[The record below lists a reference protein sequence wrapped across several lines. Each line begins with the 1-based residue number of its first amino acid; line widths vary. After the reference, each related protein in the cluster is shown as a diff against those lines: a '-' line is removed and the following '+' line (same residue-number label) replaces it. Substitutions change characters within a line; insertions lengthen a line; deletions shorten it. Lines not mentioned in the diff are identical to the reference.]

1 MIGKEVMYELKFYKN
16 GRILVGDADQG
27 LLKVQIVDEG
37 SGERVF
43 VLDRSGRKIRAVG
56 KGKGTIQV

>member
-27 LLKVQIVDEG
+27 LLKVQIVDD
-37 SGERVF
+37 GERVILHTKF
-43 VLDRSGRKIRAVG
+43 LNII
-56 KGKGTIQV
+56 KGLMLYKNL

>member
-1 MIGKEVMYELKFYKN
+1 VIGKEVMYELKFYKN

-27 LLKVQIVDEG
+27 LLKVQIVDD
-37 SGERVF
+37 GERVF
-43 VLDRSGRKIRAVG
+43 VLDRSGPKIHAVG

>member
-27 LLKVQIVDEG
+27 LLKVQIVDD
-37 SGERVF
+37 GERVF

>member
-27 LLKVQIVDEG
+27 LLKVQIVDD
-37 SGERVF
+37 GERVILHTKF
-43 VLDRSGRKIRAVG
+43 LNIIK
-56 KGKGTIQV
+56 